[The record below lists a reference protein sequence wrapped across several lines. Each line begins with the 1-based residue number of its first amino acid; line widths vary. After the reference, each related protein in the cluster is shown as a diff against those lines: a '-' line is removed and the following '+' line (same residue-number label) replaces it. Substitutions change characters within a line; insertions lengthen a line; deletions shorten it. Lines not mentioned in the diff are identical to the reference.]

1 MTDLTNE
8 IEMPE
13 EGFLE
18 FEHIVQVNEPANLTS
33 TDISR
38 AHLWEG
44 LVLRAR
50 SPQRFIE
57 GIDCFSHPQDGA
69 GFVREISA
77 GDAHFYEDVTLE
89 HESRVVT
96 KTQRDKPQIHAESE
110 ASIEE
115 PEEGY
120 LFVRFRYRRELPD
133 EHRAVDV
140 GEHLKA
146 AYVRLDT
153 DAIKLIRVMAENNS
167 FTALVN

>member
-1 MTDLTNE
+1 M
-8 IEMPE
+8 
-13 EGFLE
+13 
-18 FEHIVQVNEPANLTS
+18 
-33 TDISR
+33 
-38 AHLWEG
+38 
-44 LVLRAR
+44 LRAR

-57 GIDCFSHPQDGA
+57 GIDCFSHSQNGA

-77 GDAHFYEDVTLE
+77 GDAHFYEDVKLE
-89 HESRVVT
+89 HESRVLT

-140 GEHLKA
+140 GEHMKA

>member
-13 EGFLE
+13 QGFLE
-18 FEHIVQVNEPANLTS
+18 FEHIVQVNEPANPTS
-33 TDISR
+33 ADISR

-57 GIDCFSHPQDGA
+57 GIDCFSHPQN
-69 GFVREISA
+69 

-89 HESRVVT
+89 HESRVLT

-167 FTALVN
+167 FNALVN

>member
-1 MTDLTNE
+1 LTDSKTNFATSE
-8 IEMPE
+8 K
-13 EGFLE
+13 GFLE
-18 FEHIVQVNEPANLTS
+18 FEHIVQVNEPENPTS

-57 GIDCFSHPQDGA
+57 GIECFSHPQNGEC
-69 GFVREISA
+69 FVREISA
-77 GDAHFYEDVTLE
+77 GDSHFYEDVTLE
-89 HESRVVT
+89 HESRVLT

-110 ASIEE
+110 ATIEE
-115 PEEGY
+115 PEAGY

-133 EHRAVDV
+133 EHQAVDI

-146 AYVRLDT
+146 AYARLDN
-153 DAIKLIRVMAENNS
+153 DAIKLIRVMAENDS

>member
-8 IEMPE
+8 IEIPE

-57 GIDCFSHPQDGA
+57 GIDCFSHPQNGV
-69 GFVREISA
+69 GFVREIRA

-96 KTQRDKPQIHAESE
+96 KTQRDKPQIHAQSE